1 MKKPKLLAMDL
12 DGTLFNEASVVSENN
27 KEAIRDAQRAG
38 VEIAISTGRPYIGLP
53 LSYMEEARIRY
64 AITTNGAA
72 VYQYE
77 GGGMRTCLFSQCM
90 SKEKIAEILPFLL
103 ERRMHFDVFIDG
115 DGFSDQRCRK
125 YIDDLPMPSSLRDYI
140 RNSRHVVEDIV
151 SYAAEASQPVQKITM
166 NFPRD
171 EQEGARR
178 EVLERFS
185 ADTYFRV
192 VSGGFSN
199 LELTRQDV
207 SKAVALEKLAEHLG
221 FSLSDTMAIGDSGND
236 LDMIRAAGTG
246 VAMGNSEEETKA
258 AADFV
263 TLSNAEDGVAAVIRT
278 FLKNNGT

>member
-12 DGTLFNEASVVSENN
+12 DGTLFNDASTVSEKN
-27 KEAIRDAQRAG
+27 KEAISHAQKEG

-53 LSYMEEARIRY
+53 LPYMEEAHIRY

-72 VYQYE
+72 VYRYE
-77 GGGMRTCLFSQCM
+77 GNGQRTCLFSQCM
-90 SKEKIAEILPFLL
+90 SREKIAEVLPFLL

-125 YIDDLPMPSSLRDYI
+125 YIDDLPMPLSLRNYI
-140 RNSRHVVEDIV
+140 RDSRNVVEDIV
-151 SYAAEASQPVQKITM
+151 AYTEGVSQNVQKITM

-178 EVLERFS
+178 EVWERLS
-185 ADTYFRV
+185 HDPYFRV

-207 SKAVALEKLAEHLG
+207 SKAAALEKLAEHLG
-221 FSLSDTMAIGDSGND
+221 FSLADTMAIGDSEND

-246 VAMGNSEEETKA
+246 VAMGNSEEATKA
-258 AADFV
+258 AADYV
-263 TLSNAEDGVAAVIRT
+263 TLSNTEDGVAAVIDQ
-278 FLKNNGT
+278 FLAEA

>member
-12 DGTLFNEASVVSENN
+12 DGTLFNEASAVSEKN
-27 KEAIRDAQRAG
+27 KEAITDAQKAG

-53 LSYMEEARIRY
+53 LSYMEEAHIRY

-77 GGGMRTCLFSQCM
+77 GNGQRTCLFSKCM
-90 SKEKIAEILPFLL
+90 SREKISEILPFLL

-115 DGFSDQRCRK
+115 DGYSDRRCRQ
-125 YIDDLPMPSSLRDYI
+125 YIDDLPMPLSLRDYI
-140 RNSRHVVEDIV
+140 RNSRNVVDDIASYVAKV
-151 SYAAEASQPVQKITM
+151 SDPVQKITM
-166 NFPRD
+166 NFPKD

-178 EVLERFS
+178 EVWERFS
-185 ADTYFRV
+185 TDPYFRI

-199 LELTRQDV
+199 LELTRGDV
-207 SKAVALEKLAEHLG
+207 SKAMALEKLAEHLG

-263 TLSNAEDGVAAVIRT
+263 TLSNTEDGVAAVIRE
-278 FLKNNGT
+278 FLAEA

>member
-12 DGTLFNEASVVSENN
+12 DGTLFNEDSTVSEKNR
-27 KEAIRDAQRAG
+27 EAISDAQKAG

-53 LSYMEEARIRY
+53 LSYMEEAQIRY

-72 VYQYE
+72 VYRYE
-77 GGGMRTCLFSQCM
+77 GNGQRTCLFSQCM
-90 SKEKIAEILPFLL
+90 SREKIAEILPFLL
-103 ERRMHFDVFIDG
+103 GKRMHFDVFIDG
-115 DGFSDQRCRK
+115 DGFSDQRCRR
-125 YIDDLPMPSSLRDYI
+125 YIDDLPMPLSLRNYI
-140 RNSRHVVEDIV
+140 RDSRNVVEDIIAV
-151 SYAAEASQPVQKITM
+151 TTLSSRNVQKITM

-178 EVLERFS
+178 EVLEFFS
-185 ADTYFRV
+185 ADPYFRV

-207 SKAVALEKLAEHLG
+207 SKAAALEKLAEHLG

-246 VAMGNSEEETKA
+246 VAMGNGEEATRA
-258 AADFV
+258 AADYV
-263 TLSNAEDGVAAVIRT
+263 TLSNREDGVAAVIRL
-278 FLKNNGT
+278 FLSEP